1 MPQMLAKSQ
10 STLLNPQNSLDSLAT
25 SYRPEI
31 DGLRAFAVIAVIIN
45 HFNKDI
51 LPSGYLGVDI
61 FFVISGFVI
70 TSSLYQR
77 PAQTFQDFLSG
88 FYERRVKRLVP
99 ALVFFVL
106 VTSLLISL
114 FNPDPGLSLK
124 TGLSS
129 LFGVS
134 NFYLLKQSTDYFSS
148 STELNVFTHTWS
160 LGVEEQFYLLFPLFA
175 WCSGLV
181 AKTNYWRRNL
191 LVLLGALACSSLV
204 FFLHSYSFN
213 QAAAYFLMPAR
224 FWEMAAGS
232 LLFALLYQPTRLGF
246 VLHGFP
252 PALTLGFMVAIMFLP
267 IGFGGPV
274 PTIFVVLLVCSLLA
288 SLRQGQFTFNIL
300 SHPRVVYIG
309 LISYSLYL
317 WHWGVLSVSRWTIG
331 IYWWSLPV
339 QILLLFAISAFSYHY
354 IETRFR
360 KSHWF
365 SKRWKNLLF
374 GLSILL
380 AASGALIG
388 LMRPLSGKLFAGNRQ
403 ASFEM
408 TAPPVYGFEGQDT
421 GLIARH
427 CFTRDTDAWTVG
439 HHMNHCLSATT
450 ERPLVSFVGDSHSLA
465 MFPMAEHLA
474 RDDKFDIFLS
484 SKSACLFS
492 PSGVTQDP
500 KCVAYQSSISEL
512 VLQQIRQRRSGSV
525 VVATAYLNQY
535 FPRHAQDGKLSK
547 FLINLKIFA
556 TQLGEEGASL
566 IVVAP
571 MPEHQGFT
579 PQLCSKQ
586 WFRPFLAKGCSKTEV
601 DSLIRQRT
609 YVVSALDK
617 VAGGSNNLHIF
628 DSFNHFCDSEYCYIK
643 RNNTFLFTDD
653 NHVSRFGID
662 FFKSDFMHLLNS
674 L

>member
-1 MPQMLAKSQ
+1 MLTQPK
-10 STLLNPQNSLDSLAT
+10 STLLNPQTSLLRLAT

-31 DGLRAFAVIAVIIN
+31 DGLRAFAVIAVIVN
-45 HFNKDI
+45 HFNKEL

-70 TSSLYQR
+70 TSSLYKR
-77 PAQTFQDFLSG
+77 PIQTFSDFLSS

-106 VTSLLISL
+106 VMSLLICL
-114 FNPDPGLSLK
+114 FNPDPDLSLK
-124 TGLSS
+124 TGLAS

-160 LGVEEQFYLLFPLFA
+160 LGVEEQFYLLFPLLA

-181 AKTNYWRRNL
+181 AKSNYWRRNL
-191 LVLLGALACSSLV
+191 FALLGALACFSLAL
-204 FFLHSYSFN
+204 FLHFYSVN

-232 LLFALLYQPTRLGF
+232 LLF
-246 VLHGFP
+246 VLSRKVSRCCFAFSVFP
-252 PALTLGFMVAIMFLP
+252 PTWILGSIIAVMLLP
-267 IGFGGPV
+267 VGFGGPYLTV
-274 PTIFVVLLVCSLLA
+274 FVVLMVCFLLA
-288 SLRQGQFTFNIL
+288 LLRPGQLAFNLL
-300 SHPRVVYIG
+300 SHPRVVYVG

-331 IYWWSLPV
+331 IHWWSLPV
-339 QILLLFAISAFSYHY
+339 QVLLLLAISAFSYHF
-354 IETRFR
+354 IEIRFR

-365 SKRWKNLLF
+365 SKRWKNLLL

-388 LMRPLSGKLFAGNRQ
+388 LLRPLSGKLFAGNPQ

-408 TAPPVYGFEGQDT
+408 TAPSVYGFEGQET

-427 CFTRDTDAWTVG
+427 CFTRDTDHWTVSQYKAR
-439 HHMNHCLSATT
+439 CLTATT
-450 ERPLVSFVGDSHSLA
+450 SRPLLSFIGDSHSLA

-474 RDDKFDIFLS
+474 DEGKFDVFLS

-492 PSGVTQDP
+492 PPGVTQDS
-500 KCVAYQSSISEL
+500 KCVAYQSSIAEL

-535 FPRHAQDGKLSK
+535 FPRHAQDGKLSQ
-547 FLINLKIFA
+547 FLINLKAFA
-556 TQLGEEGASL
+556 KELGAEGASL
-566 IVVAP
+566 VVVAP
-571 MPEHQGFT
+571 MPEHQAFT
-579 PQLCSKQ
+579 PELCSRQ
-586 WFRPFLAKGCSKTEV
+586 WFRPFLSKGCSKTDV
-601 DSLIRQRT
+601 ASLIQQRSYIIAALNT
-609 YVVSALDK
+609 VVK
-617 VAGGSNNLHIF
+617 EFPNLHIF
-628 DSFNHFCDSEYCYIK
+628 DPFSHFCDNEYCYVK
-643 RNNTFLFTDD
+643 RDRTFLFTDG
-653 NHVSRFGID
+653 NHVSRYGVD
-662 FFKSDFMHLLNS
+662 YFKSDFMGLLNS

>member
-1 MPQMLAKSQ
+1 MSAKSQ
-10 STLLNPQNSLDSLAT
+10 LTLLNPQNSSEPLET
-25 SYRPEI
+25 FYRSEI

-45 HFNKDI
+45 HFNKEL

-70 TSSLYQR
+70 TSSLYKR
-77 PAQTFQDFLSG
+77 PAQTFSDFLSG

-99 ALVFFVL
+99 ALIFFVL
-106 VTSLLISL
+106 VMSLLICL

-124 TGLSS
+124 TGLAS

-160 LGVEEQFYLLFPLFA
+160 LGVEEQFYLLFPLLA

-181 AKTNYWRRNL
+181 AKSNFWRRNL
-191 LVLLGALACSSLV
+191 LVVLGTLAISSLV
-204 FFLHSYSFN
+204 LFLRSYSVN

-232 LLFALLYQPTRLGF
+232 LLFALSHQALRLGF
-246 VLHGFP
+246 VLRGF
-252 PALTLGFMVAIMFLP
+252 LSTLILGFIIAVMLLP
-267 IGFGGPV
+267 VGFGGPY
-274 PTIFVVLLVCSLLA
+274 PTVFVVLMVCTLLA
-288 SLRQGQFTFNIL
+288 LLRPGQLAFNVL
-300 SHPRVVYIG
+300 SHPTVVYIG

-331 IYWWSLPV
+331 IHWWSLPV
-339 QILLLFAISAFSYHY
+339 QVLLLFAISAFSYHF

-380 AASGALIG
+380 AASGALVG
-388 LMRPLSGKLFAGNRQ
+388 LMRPLSGKLFAGNRH

-408 TAPPVYGFEGQDT
+408 TAPPAYWFEGRET

-427 CFTRDTDAWTVG
+427 CFTRDNDPWSVSQYNAR
-439 HHMNHCLSATT
+439 CLTATT
-450 ERPLVSFVGDSHSLA
+450 SRPLLSFIGDSHSLA

-474 RDDKFDIFLS
+474 DEDKFDIFLS

-492 PSGVTQDP
+492 PSGVAQDT
-500 KCVAYQSSISEL
+500 KCVAFQASIAEL

-535 FPRHAQDGKLSK
+535 FPRHAQNGKLSQ
-547 FLINLKIFA
+547 FLINLKAFA
-556 TQLGEEGASL
+556 KELDAEGASL
-566 IVVAP
+566 IVIAP
-571 MPEHQGFT
+571 MPEHQAFT

-586 WFRPFLAKGCSKTEV
+586 WFRPSLVKGCSKTEV
-601 DSLIRQRT
+601 DALIYQRA
-609 YVVSALDK
+609 YIIAALNK
-617 VAGGSNNLHIF
+617 LAKGSRNLHIF
-628 DSFNHFCDSEYCYIK
+628 DPFDRLCDSEYCYVK
-643 RNNTFLFTDD
+643 RNNTFLFADD
-653 NHVSRFGID
+653 NHVSQFGID
-662 FFKSDFMHLLNS
+662 YFKSDFIYLLNS

>member
-1 MPQMLAKSQ
+1 MLAKSQ
-10 STLLNPQNSLDSLAT
+10 STLLDPQNSSKRLAT
-25 SYRPEI
+25 LYRPEI

-45 HFNKDI
+45 HFNKEL

-77 PAQTFQDFLSG
+77 PVQTFSEFITS

-106 VTSLLISL
+106 VMSLLICL

-124 TGLSS
+124 TGLAS

-160 LGVEEQFYLLFPLFA
+160 LGVEEQFYLLFPLLA

-181 AKTNYWRRNL
+181 AKSIYWRRNL
-191 LVLLGALACSSLV
+191 LVVLGALACFSLV
-204 FFLHSYSFN
+204 LFLHSYSFN

-224 FWEMAAGS
+224 FWEMAAGC
-232 LLFALLYQPTRLGF
+232 LLFTISSQASRLDFLLRGFSPAWILGF
-246 VLHGFP
+246 IF
-252 PALTLGFMVAIMFLP
+252 AIMLLP
-267 IGFGGPV
+267 IGFGGPYSTV
-274 PTIFVVLLVCSLLA
+274 LVVLMVCALLA
-288 SLRQGQFTFNIL
+288 LLRPGQLAFNVL
-300 SHPRVVYIG
+300 SHPTVVYIG

-331 IYWWSLPV
+331 IHWWSLPV
-339 QILLLFAISAFSYHY
+339 QVLLLFAISAFSYHF

-380 AASGALIG
+380 AASGALVG
-388 LMRPLSGKLFAGNRQ
+388 FMRPLSGKFFAGDRQ
-403 ASFEM
+403 ASFET
-408 TAPPVYGFEGQDT
+408 TAPPAYWFEGQET

-427 CFTRDTDAWTVG
+427 CFTRDTDPWSVSQYKAR
-439 HHMNHCLSATT
+439 CLTADTSK
-450 ERPLVSFVGDSHSLA
+450 PLLSFVGDSHSLA
-465 MFPMAEHLA
+465 MFPIAEHLA
-474 RDDKFDIFLS
+474 SENIFDIFLS

-492 PSGVTQDP
+492 PSGVTQDSQ
-500 KCVAYQSSISEL
+500 CVTYQASIAEL
-512 VLQQIRQRRSGSV
+512 ILQQIRQRRSGSV

-535 FPRHAQDGKLSK
+535 FPRHAQNGKLSQ
-547 FLINLKIFA
+547 FLINLKVFA
-556 TQLGEEGASL
+556 KELAAEGSSL

-571 MPEHQGFT
+571 MPEHQAFT
-579 PQLCSKQ
+579 PELCSKQ
-586 WFRPFLAKGCSKTEV
+586 WFRPSLARGCFKTEV
-601 DSLIRQRT
+601 DPLVYQRS
-609 YVVSALDK
+609 YI
-617 VAGGSNNLHIF
+617 VAELHKLAKGSPNLHVF
-628 DSFNHFCDSEYCYIK
+628 DPFNRLCDSEYCYVK
-643 RNNTFLFTDD
+643 RNNTFLFADD
-653 NHVSRFGID
+653 NHVSQFGID
-662 FFKSDFMHLLNS
+662 YFKSDFIYLLNS

>member
-1 MPQMLAKSQ
+1 MLTQPQ
-10 STLLNPQNSLDSLAT
+10 STLLNSQNSSKPLAT
-25 SYRPEI
+25 FYRPEI
-31 DGLRAFAVIAVIIN
+31 DGLRAFAVVAVIVN
-45 HFNKDI
+45 HFNKEL

-77 PAQTFQDFLSG
+77 PAQVFSDFLSG

-106 VTSLLISL
+106 VMSLLICL
-114 FNPDPGLSLK
+114 FNPDPDLSLK
-124 TGLSS
+124 TGLAS

-160 LGVEEQFYLLFPLFA
+160 LGVEEQFYLLFPLLA

-181 AKTNYWRRNL
+181 AKSSYWRRNL
-191 LVLLGALACSSLV
+191 FALLGAPACFSLV
-204 FFLHSYSFN
+204 LFLHSYSVN

-232 LLFALLYQPTRLGF
+232 LLFVISHQASRFGF
-246 VLHGFP
+246 VLSKFP
-252 PALTLGFMVAIMFLP
+252 PTLILGFIIAVMLLP
-267 IGFGGPV
+267 VGFGGPY
-274 PTIFVVLLVCSLLA
+274 PTVFVVLMVCILLVLL
-288 SLRQGQFTFNIL
+288 RPGQLAFNVL

-331 IYWWSLPV
+331 IHWWSLPV
-339 QILLLFAISAFSYHY
+339 QVLLLLAISAFSYHF

-360 KSHWF
+360 KSRWF

-374 GLSILL
+374 GMSILL

-408 TAPPVYGFEGQDT
+408 TAPSVYGFEGRET
-421 GLIARH
+421 GLVARY
-427 CFTRDTDAWTVG
+427 CFTRDTDPWTVSQYKAR
-439 HHMNHCLSATT
+439 CLTATT
-450 ERPLVSFVGDSHSLA
+450 SRPLLSFIGDSHSLA

-474 RDDKFDIFLS
+474 DENKFDIFLS

-492 PSGVTQDP
+492 PRGVTQDS
-500 KCVAYQSSISEL
+500 KCVAYQSSIAEL
-512 VLQQIRQRRSGSV
+512 VLQQIRQRSSGSV

-535 FPRHAQDGKLSK
+535 FPRHAQDGKLSQ
-547 FLINLKIFA
+547 FLVNLQAFA
-556 TQLGEEGASL
+556 KELDAEGASL

-571 MPEHQGFT
+571 LPEHQAFK
-579 PQLCSKQ
+579 PELCSKQ
-586 WFRPFLAKGCSKTEV
+586 WFRPFLAKGCFKTKV
-601 DSLIRQRT
+601 DSLMRQRV
-609 YVVSALDK
+609 YVVAALNK
-617 VAGGSNNLHIF
+617 LAKGSDNLYVF
-628 DSFNHFCDSEYCYIK
+628 DPFSRLCDSEYCHVK
-643 RNNTFLFTDD
+643 RNNRFLFTDD
-653 NHVSRFGID
+653 NHVSQFGID
-662 FFKSDFMHLLNS
+662 YFKSDFMHLLNFH
-674 L
+674 

>member
-1 MPQMLAKSQ
+1 MLAKSQ
-10 STLLNPQNSLDSLAT
+10 STLLKPQKSSKRLAN

-31 DGLRAFAVIAVIIN
+31 DGLRAFAVITVIIN
-45 HFNKDI
+45 HFNKEL

-77 PAQTFQDFLSG
+77 PAQTFGDFLSS

-106 VTSLLISL
+106 VMSLLICL
-114 FNPDPGLSLK
+114 FNPNPGLSLK
-124 TGLSS
+124 TGLAS

-160 LGVEEQFYLLFPLFA
+160 LGVEEQFYLLFPLLA

-181 AKTNYWRRNL
+181 TKSNYWRRNL
-191 LVLLGALACSSLV
+191 LVLLGVIACSSLAL
-204 FFLHSYSFN
+204 FLHSYSVN

-232 LLFALLYQPTRLGF
+232 LLFGLSRKAWRFGFVIPGFLPALILGF
-246 VLHGFP
+246 IIAVML
-252 PALTLGFMVAIMFLP
+252 LP
-267 IGFGGPV
+267 VGLGGPY
-274 PTIFVVLLVCSLLA
+274 PTVFVVLMICSLLVL
-288 SLRQGQFTFNIL
+288 LRPGQLAFNVL

-331 IYWWSLPV
+331 IHWWSLPIQV
-339 QILLLFAISAFSYHY
+339 FLLLAISIFSYHF

-360 KSHWF
+360 KSRWF
-365 SKRWKNLLF
+365 SQRWKNLLF

-408 TAPPVYGFEGQDT
+408 TAPSVYSFEGRET

-427 CFTRDTDAWTVG
+427 CFTRDTDPWKVSQYKSR
-439 HHMNHCLSATT
+439 CLTATT
-450 ERPLVSFVGDSHSLA
+450 NRPLLSFIGDSHSLA
-465 MFPMAEHLA
+465 MFPVAEHLA
-474 RDDKFDIFLS
+474 DEAKFDIFLS

-492 PSGVTQDP
+492 PSGVTQDS
-500 KCVAYQSSISEL
+500 KCVAYQASIAEL
-512 VLQQIRQRRSGSV
+512 IFQQIRQRPSGSV

-535 FPRHAQDGKLSK
+535 FPRHAQDGKLSQ
-547 FLINLKIFA
+547 FLINLQSYAKELDA
-556 TQLGEEGASL
+556 EGASL
-566 IVVAP
+566 MVVAP
-571 MPEHQGFT
+571 MPEHQAFT
-579 PQLCSKQ
+579 PELCSSQ

-601 DSLIRQRT
+601 DSLIRQRG
-609 YVVSALDK
+609 YIVAAL
-617 VAGGSNNLHIF
+617 NNLAKGSRNLHVF
-628 DSFNHFCDSEYCYIK
+628 DPFNRLCDSEYCYVK
-643 RNNTFLFTDD
+643 RNNTFLFADD
-653 NHVSRFGID
+653 NHVSQFGID
-662 FFKSDFMHLLNS
+662 YFKSDFMNLLNS
-674 L
+674 F

>member
-1 MPQMLAKSQ
+1 MLAKSQ
-10 STLLNPQNSLDSLAT
+10 STLLNPQNSSKRLAT
-25 SYRPEI
+25 LYRPEI

-45 HFNKDI
+45 HFNKEL

-77 PAQTFQDFLSG
+77 PVQTFSEFITS

-106 VTSLLISL
+106 VMGLLICL

-124 TGLSS
+124 TGLAS

-134 NFYLLKQSTDYFSS
+134 NFYLLKQSTDYFAS

-160 LGVEEQFYLLFPLFA
+160 LGVEEQFYLLFPLLA

-181 AKTNYWRRNL
+181 AKSNYWRRNL
-191 LVLLGALACSSLV
+191 LAILGALACFSLV
-204 FFLHSYSFN
+204 LFLHFYSIN
-213 QAAAYFLMPAR
+213 QSAAYFLMPAR

-232 LLFALLYQPTRLGF
+232 LLFTISHQASRLDFVLRGFSPAWILGF
-246 VLHGFP
+246 IF
-252 PALTLGFMVAIMFLP
+252 AIMLLP
-267 IGFGGPV
+267 IGFGGPYLTV
-274 PTIFVVLLVCSLLA
+274 LVVLMVCALLA
-288 SLRQGQFTFNIL
+288 LLRPGQLAFNVL
-300 SHPRVVYIG
+300 SHPTVVYIG

-331 IYWWSLPV
+331 IHWWSLPV
-339 QILLLFAISAFSYHY
+339 QVFLLLAISTFSYHF

-360 KSHWF
+360 KSCWF

-408 TAPPVYGFEGQDT
+408 TAPSVYGFEGRET
-421 GLIARH
+421 GLIARN
-427 CFTRDTDAWTVG
+427 CFTRDTDPWTVSQYKSR
-439 HHMNHCLSATT
+439 CLTATT
-450 ERPLVSFVGDSHSLA
+450 SRPLLSFIGDSHSLA

-474 RDDKFDIFLS
+474 DEAQFDIFLS

-492 PSGVTQDP
+492 PSGVTQDS
-500 KCVAYQSSISEL
+500 KCVAYQSSIAEL
-512 VLQQIRQRRSGSV
+512 IVQQIRQRRSGSV

-535 FPRHAQDGKLSK
+535 FPRHAQDGKLSQ
-547 FLINLKIFA
+547 FLINLQSFA
-556 TQLGEEGASL
+556 KELDAEGASL
-566 IVVAP
+566 MVVAP
-571 MPEHQGFT
+571 MPEHQAFT
-579 PQLCSKQ
+579 PELCSSQ

-601 DSLIRQRT
+601 DSLIRQRG
-609 YVVSALDK
+609 YIVAAL
-617 VAGGSNNLHIF
+617 NNLAKESRNLYVF
-628 DSFNHFCDSEYCYIK
+628 DPFNRLCDSEYCHVR
-643 RNNTFLFTDD
+643 RNNTFLFADD
-653 NHVSRFGID
+653 NHVSQFGID
-662 FFKSDFMHLLNS
+662 YFRSDFMHLLNS